1 MTRQN
6 IDPLMRRAAALIT
19 ALAVLA
25 VAVTTC
31 LHAAEDASSHS
42 ASTGGTES
50 EAHATGENAAASHG
64 TEDGHGAEHAEGVP
78 LSFKTDLALWSGVT
92 FLVFVLVLRVFAWK
106 PLIEALDARE
116 AKIRNDI
123 AEANAARQKAE
134 RLLKEHEQKLAE
146 THATVR
152 QMLEDAK
159 QEAEQLR
166 QRMLEEAQREA
177 DSARQQAMEAIA
189 TAKEQALAELFTRLA
204 DEIALATEHVLGRTV
219 TDDDHRRLIEDAL
232 AQLSGRSS

>member
-1 MTRQN
+1 
-6 IDPLMRRAAALIT
+6 MRHRSSFEATLHRAAVA
-19 ALAVLA
+19 AVLVGMFA
-25 VAVTTC
+25 LGVTT
-31 LHAAEDASSHS
+31 AAWSAEGSSH
-42 ASTGGTES
+42 ASERAPAA
-50 EAHATGENAAASHG
+50 AHGDAHAAASESH
-64 TEDGHGAEHAEGVP
+64 DGGDHADAHEEGVP

-123 AEANAARQKAE
+123 AEADAARQKAE

-152 QMLEDAK
+152 QMLDDAK

-166 QRMLEEAQREA
+166 QRMLDEAQREA
-177 DSARQQAMEAIA
+177 EAARQQALEAIA

-204 DEIALATEHVLGRTV
+204 DEIALATEHVLGRAV

-232 AQLSGRSS
+232 AQLSGRTS